1 VRWTTG
7 RRGGLKRAGGRLR
20 APGCPPLFCRRSR
33 GRQQRRPGATPQ
45 TTWGPSDSLL
55 EAVGCSACWPSSG
68 PGAPPEQLVDRFRLR
83 GVAGRAAGREPATPS
98 SPPGADPVRRLSRVR
113 TNTPGTA
120 VEASGP
126 WGPTARLGFDGQGGA
141 RNGCCLGP
149 DGGQGRRALQPPS
162 TLDVAA
168 SSLSSR
174 RPQPLIDRP
183 QSWLMRSRPKRIFDE
198 GSYSCR
204 YSRAV
209 RPVARQRGG
218 HVASLPRVPPLLS
231 PSTHGVE
238 STLGWQPNKAK
249 PIPARPFAFSQPP
262 ASSSDLSFDVLT
274 PFSSSGPLLIHCR
287 LQSRLGLAAKGSG
300 RWAPRGAHT
309 ISDFELLLQ

>member
-1 VRWTTG
+1 M
-7 RRGGLKRAGGRLR
+7 
-20 APGCPPLFCRRSR
+20 
-33 GRQQRRPGATPQ
+33 
-45 TTWGPSDSLL
+45 
-55 EAVGCSACWPSSG
+55 GCSVCWLSSG

-83 GVAGRAAGREPATPS
+83 GVAGSAAGREPATPS
-98 SPPGADPVRRLSRVR
+98 SPTGADPVRRLSRVR

-183 QSWLMRSRPKRIFDE
+183 QPWLVRTRLKRIFDE
-198 GSYSCR
+198 GSYSR
-204 YSRAV
+204 RSSRAV

-238 STLGWQPNKAK
+238 STPSWQPNKAK

-262 ASSSDLSFDVLT
+262 AASSDLSFDVLT
-274 PFSSSGPLLIHCR
+274 PFSSSGPLLVHCR
-287 LQSRLGLAAKGSG
+287 LQSRLGSPPKGRAGGPPEAYTPSL
-300 RWAPRGAHT
+300 T
-309 ISDFELLLQ
+309 SNSFSSDPL